1 MRKSNKRRR
10 QNSSSSIEFELKHV
24 SPLNERQVRVLGS
37 DRNLVL
43 SGFAGTGKTFLS
55 SYVAYQDIVS
65 GIYNK
70 VVYMRSAVPT
80 RNIGFLPGNE
90 KEKVEVYEAPYI
102 DIASELFGRGDAY
115 QILKLKGVVHFMSTS
130 FIRGVTLRDAVIIV
144 DETQNMTYHE
154 LDSLITRLGDNCR
167 IIFCGDIRQSDLY
180 KNGFEDFY
188 QVITSMDEFD
198 FIEFHK
204 EDIVRSALVKSYII
218 KKDEILNKR

>member
-1 MRKSNKRRR
+1 MKNPNKRKRA
-10 QNSSSSIEFELKHV
+10 NSNNSIEFALKHI
-24 SPLNERQVRVLGS
+24 SPLNERQVKVLGS
-37 DRNLVL
+37 NRNLVI

-55 SYVAYQDIVS
+55 SYVGYRDITE

-70 VVYMRSAVPT
+70 LVYIRSAVPT

-102 DIASELFGRGDAY
+102 DIATELFGRGDAY

-154 LDSLITRLGDNCR
+154 LDSLITRLGDNCK
-167 IIFCGDIRQSDLY
+167 IIFCGDIKQSDLY

-188 QVITSMDEFD
+188 RVITSMNEFD

-204 EDIVRSALVKSYII
+204 EDIVRSDLVKSYII
-218 KKDEILNKR
+218 KKDEVLNKR

>member
-1 MRKSNKRRR
+1 MKNPNKRKRA
-10 QNSSSSIEFELKHV
+10 NSTNSIEFALKHI
-24 SPLNERQVRVLGS
+24 SPLNERQVKVLGS
-37 DRNLVL
+37 NRNLVI

-55 SYVAYQDIVS
+55 SYVGYRDITE

-70 VVYMRSAVPT
+70 LVYIRSAVPT

-102 DIASELFGRGDAY
+102 DIATELFGRGDAY

-154 LDSLITRLGDNCR
+154 LDSLITRLGDNCK
-167 IIFCGDIRQSDLY
+167 IIFCGDIKQSDLY

-188 QVITSMDEFD
+188 RVITSMNEFD

-204 EDIVRSALVKSYII
+204 EDIVRSDLVKSYII
-218 KKDEILNKR
+218 KKDEVLNKR